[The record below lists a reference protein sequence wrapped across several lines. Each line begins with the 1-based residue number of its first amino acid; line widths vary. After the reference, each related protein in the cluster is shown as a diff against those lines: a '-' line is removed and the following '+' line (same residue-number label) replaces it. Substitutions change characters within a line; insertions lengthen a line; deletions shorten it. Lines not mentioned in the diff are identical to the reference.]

1 MKKIIVFK
9 CITIINLVMMISDNF
24 YGVEVQTNQLMNAEQ
39 TLFFWTMSQIK
50 GQDYYYYKFL
60 DAL

>member
-1 MKKIIVFK
+1 
-9 CITIINLVMMISDNF
+9 MISDNF
-24 YGVEVQTNQLMNAEQ
+24 YGVEVQTNHLMNAEQ